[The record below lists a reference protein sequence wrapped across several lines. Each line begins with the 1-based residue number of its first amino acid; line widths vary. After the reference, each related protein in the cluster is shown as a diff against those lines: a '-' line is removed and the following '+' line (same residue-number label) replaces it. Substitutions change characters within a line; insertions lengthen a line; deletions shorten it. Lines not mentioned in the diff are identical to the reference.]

1 VEQALRKGRISV
13 MLLPEWRRKVW
24 FRQLIPLAQVYYFR
38 DPIRFDPYRKPAAF
52 RSILVI
58 ITERVAKAM
67 ASNQL
72 PRIFRMGIMERIT
85 RKEILDPEERVRLIK
100 EHHDRGHYGIK
111 GVMES
116 ISREGFYWSNMVKDI
131 GDYVKRCMT
140 CHKYVIRNEGFH
152 PLKSISVKRPMDQV
166 AMDCWYMKASEE
178 GHCYGLVV
186 VDLCT
191 RFIWLRA
198 MKVLNA
204 QTIAKKL
211 YSLFCTVGFP
221 KVIQSDNGPEFR
233 NQVIRE
239 LVQKVNAEH
248 RFITPYHPQGNGVA
262 EAAVKKVKEMLKREL
277 AGVLTDWK
285 RALPRVQYM
294 INLRVVGVHKS
305 SPFDLFYARANNM
318 WRDYQEIT
326 GEKVNPN
333 KLKKWLKERL
343 CQMEEVVFPS
353 IELLVQDSQ
362 EKIRRAFNMGVK
374 LESIPEGSFVMIRH
388 QGVRA
393 GMAPRSIGPY
403 RVVRRTK
410 GGAYEI
416 MGSDGVIQPRRYTIN
431 QLNVVGLPK
440 DELPMTYEVESILDH
455 RYNAE
460 KRRHEYLTRW
470 KGFGEE
476 DDTWEPS
483 ENFTDPAFISE
494 YMKNR
499 VKPTG

>member
-1 VEQALRKGRISV
+1 
-13 MLLPEWRRKVW
+13 
-24 FRQLIPLAQVYYFR
+24 
-38 DPIRFDPYRKPAAF
+38 
-52 RSILVI
+52 
-58 ITERVAKAM
+58 
-67 ASNQL
+67 
-72 PRIFRMGIMERIT
+72 
-85 RKEILDPEERVRLIK
+85 
-100 EHHDRGHYGIK
+100 
-111 GVMES
+111 
-116 ISREGFYWSNMVKDI
+116 
-131 GDYVKRCMT
+131 
-140 CHKYVIRNEGFH
+140 
-152 PLKSISVKRPMDQV
+152 
-166 AMDCWYMKASEE
+166 
-178 GHCYGLVV
+178 
-186 VDLCT
+186 
-191 RFIWLRA
+191 
-198 MKVLNA
+198 
-204 QTIAKKL
+204 
-211 YSLFCTVGFP
+211 
-221 KVIQSDNGPEFR
+221 
-233 NQVIRE
+233 
-239 LVQKVNAEH
+239 
-248 RFITPYHPQGNGVA
+248 
-262 EAAVKKVKEMLKREL
+262 
-277 AGVLTDWK
+277 
-285 RALPRVQYM
+285 
-294 INLRVVGVHKS
+294 
-305 SPFDLFYARANNM
+305 M

-353 IELLVQDSQ
+353 IDLLVQDSQ

-431 QLNVVGLPK
+431 QLNVVELPK